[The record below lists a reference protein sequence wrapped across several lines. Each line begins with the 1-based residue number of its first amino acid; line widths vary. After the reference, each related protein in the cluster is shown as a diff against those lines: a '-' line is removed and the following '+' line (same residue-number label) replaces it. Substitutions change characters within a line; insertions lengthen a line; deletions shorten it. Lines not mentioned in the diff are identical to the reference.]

1 MNKTWQ
7 IYRFEI
13 RSVVLRRSFLL
24 SLILI
29 PLLPM
34 IIFWFAST
42 ASDEQALPGPV
53 NTLITGGQEYK
64 MEGVVD
70 HSGIIRAIEPQINN
84 SLALFTDE
92 AAARKALED
101 GTLESFAVIPENY
114 LETGVIHVYRKD
126 YNPLQGFN
134 STDSLLRTLNYNLLD
149 GNSDLIERIETP
161 LNLEVE
167 YSRDPGAGSRN
178 LGNPDNF
185 MVPYIVAILFY
196 TIIFGSASLMLN
208 SVTAEKQNRTIEM
221 LVTSVSPVQL
231 LTGKIVALG
240 CAGLAQTVVWGGFG
254 ILFYRNR
261 EMIAPQAGQNIDPG
275 ILAWGIG
282 FYILGYAL
290 YASLMAG
297 IGALVPGIRE
307 ASQVTTVLIFPLLLP
322 ILFISVL
329 ARNPN
334 GALSTG
340 LSLFPFTS
348 PVTMMMRL
356 AVAEVPA
363 WQPLFAALLLAGT
376 AVLAVRSAAGMFR
389 AQNLLTGRPI
399 NISTFVRALF
409 ARA

>member
-1 MNKTWQ
+1 
-7 IYRFEI
+7 
-13 RSVVLRRSFLL
+13 
-24 SLILI
+24 
-29 PLLPM
+29 
-34 IIFWFAST
+34 
-42 ASDEQALPGPV
+42 
-53 NTLITGGQEYK
+53 